1 MAKRNKG
8 ERAAA
13 AGAATPAPESA
24 KTTAARTTNLF
35 VTATRPNA
43 GKTAITLGLTKAF
56 VKAGRNV
63 GFIKPVGSAD
73 LESGKHKIDEDTLL
87 VSRACNVH
95 CNIDDMN
102 PVSIR
107 SGFPTEFTAKGA
119 HEGLVKKLNGAFG
132 RVSEGKEFV
141 VVEGT
146 GHGAVGASFG
156 LSNAFTAKMLNA
168 KVILISS
175 GGIGHPIDE
184 ILLNQRYFAQ
194 EGVEILGVII
204 NKVFPHEA
212 EAIDGIAR
220 RILEDHGLR
229 LLGAIPYAEEL
240 YQPSMMQVLEELRG
254 NLINGDQSLTHSLGR
269 ILLGAMTPHNAL
281 DRMSGS
287 QCIVTPGDRED
298 LILCALARHVL
309 DPTREFVLT
318 GLVLTGGLY
327 PGKST
332 LDMIRRTDIPVIVAK
347 EDSYTVASRL
357 TQIVVKISP
366 WDKAK
371 VETICALVAEH
382 VKISDVLQGL
392 SR

>member
-1 MAKRNKG
+1 MTKRQ
-8 ERAAA
+8 RHA
-13 AGAATPAPESA
+13 PAPAAPPVTSSA
-24 KTTAARTTNLF
+24 PAVTTRPAKIRNLF

-43 GKTAITLGLTKAF
+43 GKTAITLGITHAL
-56 VKAGRNV
+56 VKSGRNI

-87 VSRACNVH
+87 ISRACNVH

-107 SGFPTEFTAKGA
+107 SGFPTEFIAKGG
-119 HEGLVKKLNGAFG
+119 HEALLKKLTASFG

-141 VVEGT
+141 VIEGT
-146 GHGAVGASFG
+146 GHGAVGAAFG
-156 LSNAFTAKMLNA
+156 LSNAFTAKMFNA
-168 KVILISS
+168 KAILVAS

-184 ILLNQRYFAQ
+184 ILLNQRFFLQ

-204 NKVFPHEA
+204 NKVFPHEV
-212 EAIDGIAR
+212 EAIEGIAR

-281 DRMSGS
+281 ERMSGS

-309 DPTREFVLT
+309 DPKKEFVLT
-318 GLVLTGGLY
+318 GLVLTGGLF
-327 PGKST
+327 PGKAT

-371 VETICALVAEH
+371 VETICSLVAEH
-382 VKISDVLQGL
+382 VKIPQILEGL